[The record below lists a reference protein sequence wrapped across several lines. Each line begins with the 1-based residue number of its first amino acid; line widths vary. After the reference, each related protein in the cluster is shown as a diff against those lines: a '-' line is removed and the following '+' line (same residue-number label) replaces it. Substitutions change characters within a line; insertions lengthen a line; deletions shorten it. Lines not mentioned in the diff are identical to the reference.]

1 MLLYLLQFSSAVL
14 GWVARIWKLTLRVIV
29 KELSEPTQNKGDLS
43 LAWVSWAIARVWH
56 PC

>member
-14 GWVARIWKLTLRVIV
+14 GLVARIWKLTRRVIV